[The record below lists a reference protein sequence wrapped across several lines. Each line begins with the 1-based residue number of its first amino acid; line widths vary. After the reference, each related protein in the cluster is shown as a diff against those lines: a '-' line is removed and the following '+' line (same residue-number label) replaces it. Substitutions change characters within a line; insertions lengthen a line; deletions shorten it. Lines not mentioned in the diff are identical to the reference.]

1 MNIYST
7 CNHISFRLYSFITL
21 GNQFP
26 LENVRWPL
34 RVMEKMWRYS
44 ITPQVVLHLFSCIV
58 CINDVTFVLSV
69 CMYVCMYILS
79 IHTVSVFTAIK
90 TVPLKYLVF
99 MFVCVCIYVY
109 MYVRTHVCKIEN
121 LVVCTYV

>member
-1 MNIYST
+1 MY
-7 CNHISFRLYSFITL
+7 HISFLLYSFITL

-69 CMYVCMYILS
+69 CTVCAVCMYLYGLYILYQYLLLLKQFLLN
-79 IHTVSVFTAIK
+79 IWYLCLYVYVFTYICM
-90 TVPLKYLVF
+90 YEH
-99 MFVCVCIYVY
+99 
-109 MYVRTHVCKIEN
+109 MYVRSKIW
-121 LVVCTYV
+121 